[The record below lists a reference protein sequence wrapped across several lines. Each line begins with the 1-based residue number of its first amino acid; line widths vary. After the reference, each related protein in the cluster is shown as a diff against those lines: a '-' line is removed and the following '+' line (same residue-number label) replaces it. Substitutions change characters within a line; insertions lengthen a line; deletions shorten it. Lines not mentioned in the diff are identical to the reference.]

1 MSRLPGDDAKG
12 GDAPPVLRYDGRRLA
27 PAHHLPVREI
37 PVALTVNGVVLA
49 TLIASPHDLHFL
61 VAGFLRMQGLVRSA
75 GDLLTLSVCEDLG
88 AASVRIRGDVPDR
101 ITPTYTSGCGAG
113 ISFDVP
119 ASAGRPV
126 QLPSAGPFVSPE
138 SLYSAMDALARASE
152 AYRGSGGI
160 HSAGAWDGE
169 RLLLFAEDIGRHNTI
184 DRIAGQALLGG
195 IDLSGR
201 ILVASGRI
209 SSEMAAKAG
218 ALGISVIASRTSPTD
233 LAVRIC
239 GELGITLVPEGRQLF
254 PKMTVEENL
263 LAGSYLKKAKEKR
276 KENLDRVYAVFP
288 RLAERRSQT
297 AETLSGGEQ
306 QMVAIGRGLMQSPDL
321 IIFDEPSLGL
331 SPLLVEEVFRVMRKL
346 HEQGL
351 TIFLVEQNVRQ
362 TLRIADYCYVME
374 NGRIVQEGNGRDLES
389 DPKVREAYL
398 GF

>member
-1 MSRLPGDDAKG
+1 
-12 GDAPPVLRYDGRRLA
+12 
-27 PAHHLPVREI
+27 
-37 PVALTVNGVVLA
+37 
-49 TLIASPHDLHFL
+49 
-61 VAGFLRMQGLVRSA
+61 
-75 GDLLTLSVCEDLG
+75 
-88 AASVRIRGDVPDR
+88 
-101 ITPTYTSGCGAG
+101 
-113 ISFDVP
+113 
-119 ASAGRPV
+119 
-126 QLPSAGPFVSPE
+126 
-138 SLYSAMDALARASE
+138 
-152 AYRGSGGI
+152 
-160 HSAGAWDGE
+160 
-169 RLLLFAEDIGRHNTI
+169 
-184 DRIAGQALLGG
+184 
-195 IDLSGR
+195 
-201 ILVASGRI
+201 
-209 SSEMAAKAG
+209 
-218 ALGISVIASRTSPTD
+218 
-233 LAVRIC
+233 
-239 GELGITLVPEGRQLF
+239 
-254 PKMTVEENL
+254 MTVEENL